1 VDAMS
6 PMDGQA
12 LVDRA
17 RMLRG
22 AVRACFNWSRSLH
35 PVDDA
40 GRTRAGVGLVVRRDG
55 FVLVGV
61 YLVCA
66 AASPA
71 ARVLRLLHPAHEW
84 PTHADVPEAVATAMG
99 RV

>member
-12 LVDRA
+12 LIDRA
-17 RMLRG
+17 RVLRG
-22 AVRACFNWSRSLH
+22 AARACFNWSRSLH

-40 GRTRAGVGLVVRRDG
+40 GRTRAGVVRSDG

-61 YLVCA
+61 YLVCS

-71 ARVLRLLHPAHEW
+71 TRVLRLLHPAHEW